1 MTAIKHEA
9 VVNANTG
16 MKTSTIQT
24 IRAPCLVVDDFL
36 PAATAAAMRAAVER
50 HFAEPAGHRPDS
62 HQIWN
67 YWFVPGLYTYLR
79 TAPERV
85 LQRGDVELFMEV
97 LSSWSTSRL
106 GLRQATWPYLSLYV
120 SGCRQNLHNDSSNG
134 AFAFVYSLTR
144 NERKTT
150 GGETI
155 VLHEGD
161 PFRRNLATP
170 QAGRGLFDA
179 IEPRFNRLVV
189 FDDRLVHGVERVEGS
204 MDPVEGRFVLHGH
217 LRADGPTI
225 AGALP
230 AEQVNTAIVQVWT
243 DFMKAAAAR
252 ARLYHGPIALR
263 FEIAG
268 SGQVEACAALM
279 DRVTAREASDV
290 GWLSL
295 ADELVAR
302 LKRHRFPPA
311 DGPTVVIHP
320 FLFGEATFGA
330 LP

>member
-1 MTAIKHEA
+1 
-9 VVNANTG
+9 VVDV
-16 MKTSTIQT
+16 KTSTIQT
-24 IRAPCLVVDDFL
+24 MRAPCVVVDDFL
-36 PAATAAAMRAAVER
+36 PAAVAAQMRDAIEH
-50 HFAEPAGHRPDS
+50 HFAEPASHHPDT
-62 HQIWN
+62 HQVWN

-79 TAPERV
+79 TTPEKI

-144 NERKTT
+144 NDRKTS

-161 PFRRNLATP
+161 LFRRNVTTP

-179 IEPRFNRLVV
+179 IEPCFNRLVV

-217 LRADGPTI
+217 LRADGPMI
-225 AGALP
+225 AGTLS
-230 AEQVNTAIVQVWT
+230 AEQVNAAIKQVWGLFLNT
-243 DFMKAAAAR
+243 AAAR

-263 FEIAG
+263 FQVAA

-279 DRVTAREASDV
+279 DRVTAREASDI
-290 GWLSL
+290 GWSLLS
-295 ADELVAR
+295 DELVAT
-302 LKRHRFPPA
+302 LSRHRFPQA
-311 DGPTVVIHP
+311 DGPTVVIWP
-320 FLFGEATFGA
+320 FLFGEAPPGV
-330 LP
+330 

>member
-1 MTAIKHEA
+1 MRDAI
-9 VVNANTG
+9 
-16 MKTSTIQT
+16 
-24 IRAPCLVVDDFL
+24 
-36 PAATAAAMRAAVER
+36 ER
-50 HFAEPAGHRPDS
+50 HFAEPARHRPDS
-62 HQIWN
+62 HQVWN

-79 TAPERV
+79 TAPEKI

-106 GLRQATWPYLSLYV
+106 GLCQATWPYLSLYV
-120 SGCRQNLHNDSSNG
+120 GGCRQNLHNDSSNG

-217 LRADGPTI
+217 LRADGPMV
-225 AGALP
+225 AGALSVD
-230 AEQVNTAIVQVWT
+230 QVNAAIAHVWSE
-243 DFMKAAAAR
+243 FLKAGGCPR
-252 ARLYHGPIALR
+252 APLSRANR
-263 FEIAG
+263 
-268 SGQVEACAALM
+268 AAL
-279 DRVTAREASDV
+279 
-290 GWLSL
+290 
-295 ADELVAR
+295 
-302 LKRHRFPPA
+302 
-311 DGPTVVIHP
+311 
-320 FLFGEATFGA
+320 
-330 LP
+330 